1 MITVHTIEELRQHVR
16 QAREQGRRIGF
27 VPTMGNLHDGHI
39 RLVDHAKADDCFT
52 VASIFVNPLQFND
65 ASDLERYPRTLTA
78 DQKRLEAAATDLL
91 FAPDVDEMYPHG
103 QAQQSRVHV
112 PGVSAGL
119 CGGSRPGHFDG
130 VATVVTKLFNMVQP
144 DRAYFGE
151 KDFQQVAVIHK
162 MVDDLN
168 VPITIVPVATARAD
182 DGLALSSRNGYLSPE
197 ERAIAPGL
205 YRTLQH
211 VLSRLQAHTPLAQAL
226 AEANEQLQQLGFIP
240 DYVAVCH
247 AHNVQSVQSGDT
259 VKDLV
264 ILAAAHLGNARLIDN
279 IHVTLNQRIE

>member
-1 MITVHTIEELRQHVR
+1 MITVHSIQELRHYVR
-16 QAREQGRRIGF
+16 EARQQGRPIGF

-65 ASDLERYPRTLTA
+65 ASDLERYPRTLSA
-78 DQKRLEAAATDLL
+78 DQQRLDAAATDLL
-91 FAPDVDEMYPHG
+91 FAPDVTEMYPHG

-151 KDFQQVAVIHK
+151 KDFQQVAVIRK

-168 VPITIVPVATARAD
+168 TPIEIIPVPTARAE
-182 DGLALSSRNGYLSPE
+182 DGLALSSRNGYLSAE

-205 YRTLQH
+205 YR
-211 VLSRLQAHTPLAQAL
+211 VLTQLLLRIQTQTPLSNAL
-226 AEANEQLQQLGFIP
+226 TEANEHLQQLGFTP
-240 DYVAVCH
+240 DYVSVCH
-247 AHNVQSVQSGDT
+247 AHNLQSVQSGDT
-259 VKDLV
+259 VNELV